1 MAKINLARRA
11 EIGQEKRARTR
22 AQLLAAARALFAV
35 RSWAS
40 VTIDDLVHEAGV
52 AKGTFY
58 VHFEDMHALTVA
70 VADDLISEFD
80 ELIQPQRTSVSSPLL
95 RIALGCNAFIEAA
108 LNDPAWGSLVARMAR
123 SYPSVGETARAR
135 LREDLAEALKE
146 APLPGLS
153 INLALEVVVGAV
165 LQTVAAI
172 GEGRLTRGDR
182 TGAVAAAL
190 CAIGVGRTR
199 AASVL
204 AQLERTRASP
214 RARQAPRAVKA

>member
-22 AQLLAAARALFAV
+22 GQLLTAARALFAA

-40 VTIDDLVHEAGV
+40 VTIDDLVREAGV

-80 ELIQPQRTSVSSPLL
+80 ELIQPERTSVSNPLL

-108 LNDPAWGSLVARMAR
+108 LDDPAWGSLVARMAR

-146 APLPGLS
+146 SPAPGLS
-153 INLALEVVVGAV
+153 LTLALEVVVGVV
-165 LQTVAAI
+165 LQTVLAI

-182 TGAVAAAL
+182 PGAVAAAL
-190 CAIGVGRTR
+190 GAVGVGRAR

-204 AQLERTRASP
+204 AQLERTRAAS
-214 RARQAPRAVKA
+214 RANQAPRAVRS

>member
-22 AQLLAAARALFAV
+22 AQLLTAARALFAV

-80 ELIQPQRTSVSSPLL
+80 ELIQPERTSVSNPLL

-108 LNDPAWGSLVARMAR
+108 LDDPAWGSLVARMAR

-135 LREDLAEALKE
+135 LREDLTEALKE

-153 INLALEVVVGAV
+153 VNLALEAVVGVV
-165 LQTVAAI
+165 LQTVAAV

-182 TGAVAAAL
+182 KGAVAAAL
-190 CAIGVGRTR
+190 GAIGVGRAR

-204 AQLERTRASP
+204 AQLEQIRASS
-214 RARQAPRAVKA
+214 RAKQGPRAVKA